1 MRLGQGHYQYI
12 FQIFCIILLLNTG
25 PENAY
30 FDHNHMND
38 FLNVL
43 NKCMSGLIVYASF
56 KRCLHRAL

>member
-1 MRLGQGHYQYI
+1 
-12 FQIFCIILLLNTG
+12 LLLNTG